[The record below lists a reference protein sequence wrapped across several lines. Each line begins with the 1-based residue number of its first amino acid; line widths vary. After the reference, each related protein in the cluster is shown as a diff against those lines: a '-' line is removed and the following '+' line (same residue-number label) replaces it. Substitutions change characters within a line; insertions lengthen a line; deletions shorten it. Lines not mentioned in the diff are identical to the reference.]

1 MRTRC
6 RVAARLCAGVVTC
19 PSLISAAHAGAFA
32 IRDQS
37 AYGEGAAFAGIAAG
51 GSLSS
56 MFWNPASLSD
66 VKGFDIEAVGTGF
79 IGTVDVDLDPDTGSG
94 FSGSNEGNITR
105 DALIPSG
112 YLAYRVNDRVI
123 FGTGINSPFGL
134 VTKYDSDSILYQ
146 TGVAGTSK
154 VFSLNVN
161 PAIAVDVTD
170 WLAVAVGLQVQY
182 LDARLTRQSLG
193 PLGISTLKGDD
204 TGVGFTA
211 GVKVVPLPGT
221 EIGLGYRSAIDY
233 DLDGTL
239 QTQNAGT
246 FDVKT
251 HGVDLPDIV
260 TLGIRQRITDRL
272 RVMAG
277 AEWENWSRFDTV
289 AVEGGPAPVDLPFKY
304 EDSWFLSVGGE
315 YDLTPQI
322 ALRTGVG
329 YEHSPIGDDERSYRL
344 PTNNGLRLS
353 VGGSYR
359 YNDRF
364 GLDLGYSFVTAQDMQ
379 IRAADDGG
387 PAANG
392 PFSGH
397 ADDHV
402 HYISLALKAKL

>member
-277 AEWENWSRFDTV
+277 AEWENWSRIRHR
-289 AVEGGPAPVDLPFKY
+289 GGRGRAGAGRSALQIRGQLVPVGWRRVRPDAA
-304 EDSWFLSVGGE
+304 DRAAHG
-315 YDLTPQI
+315 
-322 ALRTGVG
+322 R
-329 YEHSPIGDDERSYRL
+329 
-344 PTNNGLRLS
+344 GLRALA
-353 VGGSYR
+353 
-359 YNDRF
+359 DR
-364 GLDLGYSFVTAQDMQ
+364 
-379 IRAADDGG
+379 R
-387 PAANG
+387 
-392 PFSGH
+392 
-397 ADDHV
+397 
-402 HYISLALKAKL
+402 

>member
-1 MRTRC
+1 MRTMC
-6 RVAARLCAGVVTC
+6 RVAAWLCAGVVVC
-19 PSLISAAHAGAFA
+19 PFLISAARAGAFA
-32 IRDQS
+32 LRDQS

-66 VKGFDIEAVGTGF
+66 VEGFDIEAVGTGF
-79 IGTVDVDLDPDTGSG
+79 IGTVDVDVDPNGSG
-94 FSGSNEGNITR
+94 FPGSNEGNIAR
-105 DALIPSG
+105 DALVPSG
-112 YLAYRVNDRVI
+112 YLGYRLNERVI
-123 FGTGINSPFGL
+123 FGVGINSPFGL
-134 VTKYDSDSILYQ
+134 VTKYESDSILYQ
-146 TGVAGTSK
+146 TGVAGTSR
-154 VFSLNVN
+154 VSSLNVN

-182 LDARLTRQSLG
+182 FDARLTRQALG
-193 PLGISTLKGDD
+193 PLGIATLKGDD

-221 EIGLGYRSAIDY
+221 EIGVGYRSAIDY

-239 QTQNAGT
+239 KTQNAGT
-246 FDVKT
+246 FDVKA

-289 AVEGGPAPVDLPFKY
+289 TVEGGPAPINLPFKY
-304 EDSWFLSVGGE
+304 EDSWFLSVGAE
-315 YDLTPQI
+315 YDLTPQV

-329 YEHSPIGDDERSYRL
+329 CEHSPIGDDQRSFRL
-344 PTNNGLRLS
+344 PYNDGLRLS
-353 VGGSYR
+353 VGATYR
-359 YNDRF
+359 YDEHF
-364 GLDLGYSFVTAQDMQ
+364 GLDLGYSFATVEDMQ
-379 IRAADDGG
+379 IRAADAGG
-387 PAANG
+387 PDANG

-397 ADDHV
+397 ADTHV
-402 HYISLALKAKL
+402 HYISLALKVKL